1 LIVNQGSDAAVSDE
15 RVSVVVPC
23 RNEAV
28 RIAALL
34 DAIRS
39 QETPVLEIV
48 VVDTGSTDGTVDIV
62 GCYQRRHSDPPLRC
76 LSHPG
81 AGIAEAVNSGIE
93 AAQGEII
100 VRLDGHSRPTAD
112 YVGRAL
118 VALRETGAAVVGGVW
133 DIAPGGLTRVA
144 EGIAL
149 AVAHPIG
156 AGNAAYRTTRT
167 ITTGGGRTEVDTVP
181 FGCFRKTTWEALGG
195 FDERLLTNEDYE
207 FNYRARAS
215 GSSVVLDADIRCT
228 YFARGA
234 LTELASQYFRYGW
247 WKAQML
253 KRHPRSLRW
262 RQALPGAL
270 VPGFLCLAVAGLVWP
285 VSMLLLGGLALA
297 YGAVLSVSAVQ
308 VAGGRQHRWGL
319 VWPLVAAFATV
330 HVSWSTG
337 FATNIVSLGR
347 WPLCPSQS
355 QGAATGGQRGFSG
368 VRLLL
373 ALAAILVLAVI
384 APPGLATLVNLSR
397 IDRAQEEVRRLADA
411 LQDAGFVDRAG
422 AQATDDL
429 LGGPGNAPE
438 ASGAR
443 QWVDGRV
450 GSLSGYVS
458 EPLRSDPWGNRY
470 LVNVGAMQP
479 NEKGADVA
487 STEPSALWVHAM
499 CCSAWFSDVL
509 LNHTGVASVP
519 GSAFHLTEAG
529 HNLVRFCFAKTD
541 ADLKDACTRLRRL

>member
-1 LIVNQGSDAAVSDE
+1 MNALTDRSAVPSAQVVHGSDAAVSDE

-23 RNEAV
+23 RNEAL

-62 GCYQRRHSDPPLRC
+62 GRYQQRHSDPPLRC

-81 AGIAEAVNSGIE
+81 AGIAEAVNSGIG
-93 AAQGEII
+93 AAHGTII
-100 VRLDGHSRPTAD
+100 VRLDGHSRPTPD
-112 YVGRAL
+112 YAGRAL
-118 VALRETGAAVVGGVW
+118 DALRETDAAVVGGVW
-133 DIAPGGLTRVA
+133 DIAPGGSTRVA
-144 EGIAL
+144 EAIAL
-149 AVAHPIG
+149 AVAHPLG
-156 AGNAAYRTTRT
+156 AGNAAYRTAS
-167 ITTGGGRTEVDTVP
+167 TTDGGRTEVDTVP

-228 YFARGA
+228 YFARST

-253 KRHPRSLRW
+253 KRHPGSLRW

-270 VPGFLCLAVAGLVWP
+270 VPLFVCLAVAGLVWP
-285 VSMLLLGGLALA
+285 VSMLVLGGLALA
-297 YGAVLSVSAVQ
+297 YGAVLSVFSAQ
-308 VAGGRQHRWGL
+308 VANRRRRWGL
-319 VWPLVAAFATV
+319 VWPLVEAFAIV
-330 HVSWSTG
+330 HISWSTG
-337 FATNIVSLGR
+337 FATNIASLGR
-347 WPLCPSQS
+347 WPLWPSQS
-355 QGAATGGQRGFSG
+355 EGAATSGQRGFSG
-368 VRLLL
+368 VRLLQ

-384 APPGLATLVNLSR
+384 APPGLATLVNRSR

-411 LQDAGFVDRAG
+411 LQDAGLEDRAR
-422 AQATDDL
+422 AQAKDDL

-438 ASGAR
+438 ASVVQ
-443 QWVDGRV
+443 QWADGRV

-470 LVNVGAMQP
+470 LVNLGAMQP
-479 NEKGADVA
+479 NEADEA
-487 STEPSALWVHAM
+487 STEPSALWVL
-499 CCSAWFSDVL
+499 SAGP
-509 LNHTGVASVP
+509 NGVVETPYAAPAV
-519 GSAFHLTEAG
+519 SAVVSGDDIGARIE
-529 HNLVRFCFAKTD
+529 
-541 ADLKDACTRLRRL
+541 